1 MLDRWVAGRIG
12 CGDDLPRADVEAW
25 QLARINETVAWARAR
40 SSFYREWLPET
51 WLSSLEELATF
62 PLMTPEELRRH
73 GMELLC
79 TPARQV
85 ARIVTLTT
93 SGSTGAPKRICFTAR
108 EQEDTVEYFQHGMAE
123 FVLAG
128 ERVMSLFPGDS
139 PGSLNDLLSRALLRL
154 GTTPVLFGYPEPERR
169 EELLRA
175 VIRDGIDF
183 LVGPPGAIAAA
194 ARLSRELGLAEQMA
208 GRIRGVLLASEYVP
222 PEDRALIGAI
232 WDCRVDEHYSM
243 TETGLAGAVGCRVP
257 GGYHVWESDLY
268 YEIIDPETLAPCRVG
283 ERGEIVVTTLTR
295 RAMPLIRYRTGDHSR
310 FLPGE
315 CPCGSRLLRLGRVEA
330 RQEKKV
336 FAPRRLPDDLS
347 GLEAAI
353 NERSS

>member
-12 CGDDLPRADVEAW
+12 CAEALPRADVEAW
-25 QLARINETVAWARAR
+25 QLARINETVAWARAH
-40 SSFYREWLPET
+40 SSFYRERLPQT
-51 WLSSLEELATF
+51 RLTSLRGMAAL
-62 PLMTPEELRRH
+62 PLMTPEDLRRH

-79 TPARQV
+79 TPAHQV

-123 FVLAG
+123 FVHAG

-139 PGSLNDLLSRALLRL
+139 PGSLNDLLFRALRRL
-154 GTTPVLFGYPEPERR
+154 GTEPVMFGYPSPERR

-175 VIRDGIDF
+175 VIRDGISF

-194 ARLSRELGLAEQMA
+194 ARLSRGLGLAEQTA
-208 GRIRGVLLASEYVP
+208 ERIRGVLLAAEYVP
-222 PEDRALIGAI
+222 PEERAQIEDI
-232 WDCRVDEHYSM
+232 WSCRVDEHYSM
-243 TETGLAGAVGCRVP
+243 TETGLAGAVGCCVP
-257 GGYHVWESDLY
+257 GGYHIWESDLY
-268 YEIIDPETLAPCRVG
+268 YEIIDPETLAPCEAG

-295 RAMPLIRYRTGDHSR
+295 RAMPFIRYRTGDYSR
-310 FLPGE
+310 FLPGR

-330 RQEKKV
+330 RAEKKV
-336 FAPRRLPDDLS
+336 FASRRPADD
-347 GLEAAI
+347 AA
-353 NERSS
+353 RL

>member
-12 CGDDLPRADVEAW
+12 CADDLPRADVEAW
-25 QLARINETVAWARAR
+25 QLSRINETVSWARVHSA
-40 SSFYREWLPET
+40 FYRERLPKEP
-51 WLSSLEELATF
+51 LNSLAEFSAY
-62 PLMTPEELRRH
+62 PLMTQEDLRRQ

-79 TPARQV
+79 IPARQV

-93 SGSTGAPKRICFTAR
+93 SGSTGAPKRICFTAQ
-108 EQEDTVEYFQHGMAE
+108 EQENTVEYFQHGMAE
-123 FVLAG
+123 FVFAG

-154 GTTPVLFGYPEPERR
+154 GTTPVLFGYPAPERQ
-169 EELLRA
+169 EELLRC

-194 ARLSRELGLAEQMA
+194 ARLSRELELAEQVA

-222 PEDRALIGAI
+222 PDDRALIGAL
-232 WDCRVDEHYSM
+232 WQCRVDEHYSM
-243 TETGLAGAVGCRVP
+243 TETGLAGAVGCCVP

-268 YEIIDPETLAPCRVG
+268 YEIIDPETLAPCPPG
-283 ERGEIVVTTLTR
+283 ERGEIVVTTLNR
-295 RAMPLIRYRTGDHSR
+295 RAMPFIRYRTGDHSR
-310 FLPGE
+310 FLPGA

-330 RQEKKV
+330 REEKKV
-336 FAPRRLPDDLS
+336 FAQRRLTDDLS
-347 GLEAAI
+347 KP
-353 NERSS
+353 